1 MTALN
6 ERQIE
11 IVRTLVESAPDKVIG
26 SLRQALA
33 DTAPASALG
42 GVRRLVEAEVAD
54 RTLRNMVL
62 QPIAPMCVAAGADS
76 QALTFPP
83 RVLGLLWRA
92 LRQTSGEVVE
102 QLRNDV
108 DDDAPPHTIIAASDL
123 LTKTAAAG
131 LRAREIDGF
140 RLAAEA
146 CDGAQPG
153 GAETLAACLDMGH
166 IVRRAILRLPDWMAH
181 AGGETTAGARLA
193 FRDAVAIA
201 DDAGPRFF
209 QMLAAQLPHPWMVL
223 RLISAVMDKPTERY
237 MADSELAGFAEDL
250 MADIDRSLNVVAGL
264 KADDGVAAAKAA
276 AQRVELVVQQF
287 MEIENSLDMQR
298 EQGWGLRVHKQ
309 RAALAAVV
317 EGRLREAEKVAEEA
331 LPMTAPRQRTR
342 RPIPR
347 FSDPPQDRLI
357 ERATTLLSFS
367 EALHGTANYGGFS
380 SGRNKLIEGLG
391 GYIDGYVDEAV
402 EMIRTGE
409 TDQLQNAEAFLAI
422 AARFIQTLRGGKA
435 GDLVR
440 RRTHAALHP
449 DQPPRMEEWPVR

>member
-6 ERQIE
+6 ERQTE
-11 IVRTLVESAPDKVIG
+11 IVQTLVESAPDKVIA

-33 DTAPASALG
+33 GTAAASALG

-62 QPIAPMCVAAGADS
+62 LPIAPMCVAAEPDS

-83 RVLGLLWRA
+83 RVLGLIWRA

-108 DDDAPPHTIIAASDL
+108 DDDSPPHTIIAASDL

-131 LRAREIDGF
+131 LRAREVEGF

-146 CDGAQPG
+146 CDAARPG
-153 GAETLAACLDMGH
+153 GADVLAACLDMGH
-166 IVRRAILRLPDWMAH
+166 VARRAIQRLPDWMAH
-181 AGGETTAGARLA
+181 SGGETTAGARLA
-193 FRDAVAIA
+193 FRDAVHIA
-201 DDAGPRFF
+201 EDAGPRFF

-223 RLISAVMDKPTERY
+223 RVISAVMDKPTERY

-250 MADIDRSLNVVAGL
+250 MADIDRALKSIAGL
-264 KADDGVAAAKAA
+264 KADDGVAAARTA

-287 MEIENSLDMQR
+287 MELETSLDMQR
-298 EQGWGLRVHKQ
+298 DNGWGLRVHKQ
-309 RAALAAVV
+309 RASLASVV

-331 LPMTAPRQRTR
+331 LPMVAPRQRTR

-347 FSDPPQDRLI
+347 FSEPPQDRLI
-357 ERATTLLSFS
+357 DRAMTLLTFS

-380 SGRNKLIEGLG
+380 AGRNKMTESLG
-391 GYIDGYVDEAV
+391 AYIDAYVDEAV

-409 TDQLQNAEAFLAI
+409 TENLETAEAFLGV
-422 AARFIQTLRGGKA
+422 AAKFIQMLRGGKA

-449 DQPPRMEEWPVR
+449 DQPPRLEEWPVR